1 MLSPRNWGCQNGHIY
16 FTTLGF
22 TSLHYNLY
30 PALQFLMGAET
41 EEEGKYKD
49 VVTCLFPPETAG
61 ILRTLNT
68 KLKGDVSKLLSH

>member
-1 MLSPRNWGCQNGHIY
+1 
-16 FTTLGF
+16 
-22 TSLHYNLY
+22 
-30 PALQFLMGAET
+30 MGAET

-49 VVTCLFPPETAG
+49 MVTCPFLAETAG

>member
-1 MLSPRNWGCQNGHIY
+1 MLSPRNRGGKNGHIY

-22 TSLHYNLY
+22 PSLHYNLY
-30 PALQFLMGAET
+30 PALQFIIGAET

-49 VVTCLFPPETAG
+49 MVTCPFLAETAG